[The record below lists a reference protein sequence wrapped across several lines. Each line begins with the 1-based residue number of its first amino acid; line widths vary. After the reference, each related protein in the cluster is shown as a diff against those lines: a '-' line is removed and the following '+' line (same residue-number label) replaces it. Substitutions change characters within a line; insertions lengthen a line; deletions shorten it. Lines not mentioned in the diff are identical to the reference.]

1 MNRHIHTLLVS
12 TDNLLTVMNGTG
24 LEIRQFML
32 IYVELDSLRFIIHP
46 GDADNIIVVFM
57 NINIDRNIRINKRL
71 MECNHA
77 VESIGRDGVKMMGI
91 LSYEVPAL
99 LELLQEIGIEQMG
112 ASLLAKGLIS
122 EVNWLSIDNGMEK
135 PREEG
140 TAKDAVGLLELDYR
154 GIVRG
159 KEHIEVGTEVSDPV
173 HLWHAFKL
181 GQEIEEALYL
191 LFVLG
196 CERLGVDGE
205 IGLLVPVTDDT
216 TVEAILDLLDVDMIL
231 VGDLRH
237 VVQNGVLSPYLGNA
251 SLAELM
257 VNHSDDLLHTDTIP
271 SFEKPVKSLLSHT
284 VILTIRHN
292 ILK

>member
-12 TDNLLTVMNGTG
+12 TYNLLTMMNGTR

-46 GDADNIIVVFM
+46 GDADNIIEVFM
-57 NINIDRNIRINKRL
+57 YIDIDWHIRINKRL

-77 VESIGRDGVKMMGI
+77 VESIGRYGVKMMGI
-91 LSYEVPAL
+91 LGYEVPAL
-99 LELLQEIGIEQMG
+99 LELFQEIGIEQMG
-112 ASLLAKGLIS
+112 ASLLAKSLVS
-122 EVNWLSIDNGMEK
+122 EADGFLVDDSMEET
-135 PREEG
+135 REEG

-196 CERLGVDGE
+196 GERLGVDRE
-205 IGLLVPVTDDT
+205 
-216 TVEAILDLLDVDMIL
+216 
-231 VGDLRH
+231 
-237 VVQNGVLSPYLGNA
+237 
-251 SLAELM
+251 
-257 VNHSDDLLHTDTIP
+257 
-271 SFEKPVKSLLSHT
+271 
-284 VILTIRHN
+284 
-292 ILK
+292 